1 MLVCACS
8 IYMNVYIYMVYTQKC
23 YIYVHSCQADINALF
38 YLAHVLR
45 HGALRGA

>member
-1 MLVCACS
+1 M
-8 IYMNVYIYMVYTQKC
+8 YVYILV
-23 YIYVHSCQADINALF
+23 QADINALF